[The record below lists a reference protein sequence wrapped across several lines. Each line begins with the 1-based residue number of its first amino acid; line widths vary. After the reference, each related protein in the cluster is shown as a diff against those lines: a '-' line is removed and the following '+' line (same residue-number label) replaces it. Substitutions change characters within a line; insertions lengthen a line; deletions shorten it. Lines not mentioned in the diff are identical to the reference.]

1 MDSSLWAASVWSHGR
16 QKGAFGGP
24 LGSESP
30 IHVALM
36 ERRYTIAAMGAR
48 TERRLMPLVRMSN
61 SYCAPDG
68 ARATR

>member
-1 MDSSLWAASVWSHGR
+1 M
-16 QKGAFGGP
+16 
-24 LGSESP
+24 GSESP